1 MNMEN
6 ENFEQIDQLFRI
18 TGGTLGI
25 SGLTYDRFKT
35 LSDEQKKEVEDRLQL
50 LYKAV
55 TDGPNLKESELE
67 VLRGILTSSSTLIGT
82 FEDVVNSN
90 KDIKIDDLFEK
101 VVNEN
106 NQNNENNNENTEYTA
121 SEKAELDELYKNLFE
136 FLGSKCNPALKN
148 FKYENYCDLIKD
160 RQIDDFKRQV
170 SYYMGIYSGKIQKPE
185 DKEALAEYNKFAGM
199 IDEFNDKTIGRHNIK
214 TASDF
219 FKYGKEVGN
228 PDLTLDPK
236 KEIKEE
242 KRKTKETS
250 TPTETPVEEE
260 KKEEKKDDSAK
271 KDDDASVKEEE
282 TAEAELKKGKKEYVP
297 TKFGN
302 FTRRKVRKLATAAKC
317 LGVTAAAL
325 VLTAFAGSVFPI
337 VGLNA
342 VMNTVL
348 LASLGVDA
356 LITLNEIKEAKI
368 GKIFSLNTLKQISI
382 PISKQFAK
390 LKAKF
395 QKRKADKSKGKATKD
410 KGQTT
415 TSENLNKGG
424 NTEEFSETMEKMENG
439 EIEALEPKDLTEKP
453 KTEESETTQ
462 EEPKFGNDSEEPE
475 TPYETSDSESI
486 SEATSEIPE
495 EPVAEPIENTPV
507 PEWKKL
513 RSREIDEQ
521 LSSLNN
527 NGGYTGNYDET
538 EIERRNI
545 VEEELKK
552 INRQLAELSNDGGY
566 TGNYDET
573 EIERQQL
580 LERKRKLESFVN
592 GGLNAPIMQKTVI
605 DDVRTRQHINNHEQ
619 INRSVEQ
626 VPEVS
631 EAMPTPKET
640 QIENINVQE
649 ATSMRYHDIYK
660 GMNRNQLRENSKTA
674 EELIAMAVQKI
685 NDPTTSEADKQELIG
700 YINELRY
707 EQGIIDERDYA
718 LGDSE
723 NLGRGRRQ

>member
-101 VVNEN
+101 DVNEN
-106 NQNNENNNENTEYTA
+106 NQNSENNNENTEYTA

-185 DKEALAEYNKFAGM
+185 DKEALAEYREFASM
-199 IDEFNDKTIGRHNIK
+199 IDEFNKKTKGRHNIK

-228 PDLTLDPK
+228 PNSTLDPK

-260 KKEEKKDDSAK
+260 KKEEKKDNSAK

-619 INRSVEQ
+619 INKPVEQ
-626 VPEVS
+626 APEVS

-640 QIENINVQE
+640 QVENINVQE
-649 ATSMRYHDIYK
+649 PTSMRYHDIYK

-707 EQGIIDERDYA
+707 EQGIIDERDNA

-723 NLGRGRRQ
+723 NLGRGRR

>member
-35 LSDEQKKEVEDRLQL
+35 LSNEQKKEVEDRLQL

-106 NQNNENNNENTEYTA
+106 SQNSENNNENTEYTA

-185 DKEALAEYNKFAGM
+185 DKEALAEYKKFASM
-199 IDEFNDKTIGRHNIK
+199 IDEFNKKTKGRHNIK

-242 KRKTKETS
+242 KGKTKETS

-260 KKEEKKDDSAK
+260 KKEEKKDDSTE
-271 KDDDASVKEEE
+271 KEEE
-282 TAEAELKKGKKEYVP
+282 TAESELKKGKKEYVP

-302 FTRRKVRKLATAAKC
+302 FTRRKVRKLATVAKC

-356 LITLNEIKEAKI
+356 LITLWEIKEAKI
-368 GKIFSLNTLKQISI
+368 GKIFSLNTLKVVSNSI
-382 PISKQFAK
+382 GKQFKK

-395 QKRKADKSKGKATKD
+395 QKRKAAKSKGKATTT
-410 KGQTT
+410 KGEEQIT
-415 TSENLNKGG
+415 TSENLGKGG
-424 NTEEFSETMEKMENG
+424 NNEELYEKMRKIANG
-439 EIEALEPKDLTEKP
+439 EVDAVKPEDLTEKP
-453 KTEESETTQ
+453 KAEESETTQ

-486 SEATSEIPE
+486 SEVTPEIPE

-640 QIENINVQE
+640 QVENINVQ
-649 ATSMRYHDIYK
+649 APTSINYHDIYK
-660 GMNRNQLRENSKTA
+660 GMNRSQLQENSRTA

-707 EQGIIDERDYA
+707 EQGIIDERDNA